1 MSLLSYGRCGRRGRS
16 MGVIVRI
23 PTVLRRL
30 TGGREELEASGSTV
44 GEVFAELGKEHQE
57 FLARITTE
65 SGQLRPFLNVFVNGE
80 DIRFAQELET
90 PVRDGDEVSIIPS
103 IAGGR

>member
-1 MSLLSYGRCGRRGRS
+1 MA
-16 MGVIVRI
+16 VTVRI

-30 TGGREELEASGSTV
+30 TAGRDELSATGTTV
-44 GEVFAELGKEHQE
+44 GEVFADVGRENDE
-57 FLARITTE
+57 FLARITE
-65 SGQLRPFLNVFVNGE
+65 GGELRPFLNVFVNGD
-80 DIRFAQELET
+80 DIRFAEGLKT

>member
-1 MSLLSYGRCGRRGRS
+1 MP
-16 MGVIVRI
+16 VTVRI

-30 TGGREELEASGSTV
+30 TGGRDEVATAGSTV
-44 GEVFAELGKEHQE
+44 GQVFAEVGREHQE
-57 FLARITTE
+57 FLGRITE
-65 SGQLRPFLNVFVNGE
+65 GGEVRPFLNVFVNGD
-80 DIRFAQELET
+80 DIRFAQGLQT

>member
-1 MSLLSYGRCGRRGRS
+1 MS
-16 MGVIVRI
+16 VTVRI

-30 TGGREELEASGSTV
+30 TGGRDEVAAGGATV
-44 GEVFAELGKEHQE
+44 GEVFAELGREHE
-57 FLARITTE
+57 ELLSRITDGGE
-65 SGQLRPFLNVFVNGE
+65 VRPFLNVFVNGD
-80 DIRFAQELET
+80 DIRFAQGLET